1 MGWNDRMDF
10 PEYYGAQYGRD
21 YRPAYDDTTAN
32 ILAEQRAEAAAEIE
46 TECAHESSRP
56 AGDGLQECIDCGE
69 TFVPAIPQAR
79 VA

>member
-21 YRPAYDDTTAN
+21 FVHSVDDTTAN
-32 ILAEQRAEAAAEIE
+32 IRAEQRAEAEAEA
-46 TECAHESSRP
+46 ECLHESSRP
-56 AGDGLQECIDCGE
+56 AGDGLEECIDCGE
-69 TFVPAIPQAR
+69 TFVPAAPRAQ

>member
-10 PEYYGAQYGRD
+10 PEYYGAQYARD
-21 YRPAYDDTTAN
+21 RSFGYDDTTAN
-32 ILAEQRAEAAAEIE
+32 ILAEQRAEAAAEGE
-46 TECAHESSRP
+46 TDCPHESSRP

-69 TFVPAIPQAR
+69 TFVRTLPAR